1 MTNNIKCSNCGDNN
15 TKYAAPTDT
24 AFCFECGAI
33 TEAKTGKKVFSTY
46 IHKNGPYNY
55 SEDELFLIL
64 CFGGLV
70 ITTSGKIEKLGNIY
84 KWFEYKNPTTNEGLG
99 LDKDEIQLLQVEV

>member
-1 MTNNIKCSNCGDNN
+1 MD
-15 TKYAAPTDT
+15 
-24 AFCFECGAI
+24 
-33 TEAKTGKKVFSTY
+33 
-46 IHKNGPYNY
+46 

-99 LDKDEIQLLQVEV
+99 LDKDEIQLLQNRLVLSLQ